1 MPEYKSWEQVAGYFD
16 GDGTI
21 SFTDTSNQP
30 YKLGLSLIFVDQ
42 SIDQI
47 NNVREFLNGHGVR
60 TGNIL
65 RMSKG
70 TAYMIAVSRFAAVRE
85 ALRQMLPH
93 LYKKANEVQA
103 ALDYYEGKIT
113 GNALMAIFQNEVE
126 AGRRE
131 RRPRKVPVHVPHT
144 YFDGD
149 RIMKLLRNV
158 KLRDALGRYRAKVTP
173 EDFQDIRQDHF
184 EKGRRLNE
192 LAKAYSQYSRTTI
205 RRILGRD
212 KQRNH
217 VLVKGRDEVTT
228 TQNG

>member
-1 MPEYKSWEQVAGYFD
+1 MPIYKSWEQVAGYFD

-21 SFTDTSNQP
+21 SFYDTSNQP

-42 SIDQI
+42 SKDQI
-47 NNVREFLNGHGVR
+47 NNIREFLNGRGVR
-60 TGNIL
+60 TGNVL
-65 RMSKG
+65 RASKG

-85 ALRQMLPH
+85 TLRQMLPH
-93 LYKKANEVQA
+93 LYKKANEAEA

-131 RRPRKVPVHVPHT
+131 RRPRKVPIHVPHT

-149 RIMKLLRNV
+149 RIMKLMRNV
-158 KLRDALGRYRAKVTP
+158 KLRDVSGRYRAKVTP
-173 EDFQDIRQDHF
+173 EDFQAIRQEHF

-192 LAKAYSQYSRTTI
+192 LMKAYPQYSRTTI
-205 RRILGRD
+205 RRILGSD
-212 KQRNH
+212 KQRGH
-217 VLVKGRDEVTT
+217 VLVKGEV
-228 TQNG
+228 

>member
-1 MPEYKSWEQVAGYFD
+1 MPIYKSWEQVAGYFD

-21 SFTDTSNQP
+21 SFYDTSNQP

-47 NNVREFLNGHGVR
+47 NNVRQFLNGHGVR

-70 TAYMIAVSRFAAVRE
+70 NAWMIAVSRFAATKE
-85 ALRQMLPH
+85 ALQQMLPY
-93 LYKKANEVQA
+93 LYKKANEAEA
-103 ALDYYEGKIT
+103 ALDYHEGKIT
-113 GNALMAIFQNEVE
+113 GNALMAVFHKEVE

-131 RRPRKVPVHVPHT
+131 RRPRKVPIDVPHT

-158 KLRDALGRYRAKVTP
+158 KLRDALGRYRAKVTA
-173 EDFQDIRQDHF
+173 EDFESIRQEHF
-184 EKGRRLNE
+184 EKGLRLSE

-205 RRILGRD
+205 RRILGSDKRRD
-212 KQRNH
+212 H
-217 VLVKGRDEVTT
+217 VLVKGRGEVTT
-228 TQNG
+228 TENR